1 MEGWS
6 RWLKVAHIITL
17 PPSPPP
23 QTHTR
28 TSETVC
34 LFFRQK
40 RSVNLFPE
48 YVKIC
53 QPKILLT
60 LHKVCILLTLKHC
73 GNFVCKI
80 WPLAIF
86 FQNFGQ
92 ERWLVIDVI
101 DKFRHW
107 RHSGFSLVCWWFTF
121 VRGYRGKQNLI
132 NPFVLNVTFFY
143 PQKISENFT
152 VFWCFQG
159 VKKGCVGNKWVNWLK
174 SAWY

>member
-40 RSVNLFPE
+40 LSVNLFPE
-48 YVKIC
+48 YAKIC

-60 LHKVCILLTLKHC
+60 LRKVCILLTLKHR

-86 FQNFGQ
+86 FFKILVRKGD
-92 ERWLVIDVI
+92 WSWTSLTGFVIDVI
-101 DKFRHW
+101 LVFLLLFADGLPL
-107 RHSGFSLVCWWFTF
+107 SGDI
-121 VRGYRGKQNLI
+121 RGKR
-132 NPFVLNVTFFY
+132 T
-143 PQKISENFT
+143 
-152 VFWCFQG
+152 
-159 VKKGCVGNKWVNWLK
+159 
-174 SAWY
+174 